1 MRDPNG
7 IYLPSDVYGEF
18 IRVMALAKTKGARV
32 ERPQAEGEPWIVR
45 QNGKVVARC
54 ATMDEARSELEWM
67 PDR

>member
-32 ERPQAEGEPWIVR
+32 ERPQEEGGVWTIR
-45 QNGKVVARC
+45 QYGKVVARC